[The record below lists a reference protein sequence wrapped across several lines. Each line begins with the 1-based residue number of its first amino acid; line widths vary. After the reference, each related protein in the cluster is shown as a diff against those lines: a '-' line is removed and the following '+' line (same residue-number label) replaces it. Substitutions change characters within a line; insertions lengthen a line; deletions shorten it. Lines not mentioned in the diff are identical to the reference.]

1 MELLQQ
7 LQKFNLHSD
16 FSPTGDQPQ
25 AIDSLVEGVH
35 KRKIQTLIGV
45 TGSGKT
51 FSVANVI
58 ARTGKNTL
66 VISHNKTLAAQL
78 YSELKQFFPENNV
91 GYFVSY
97 YDYYQPESY
106 IPQTDTY
113 IEKDTQINE
122 KIEKLRLE
130 ATAMLLS
137 GEPTIIVSTVSCIY
151 SLGNP
156 KDWDDLAIMI
166 NSGDEIKRNEIIKKL
181 IEARYERNDLEI
193 APGNFRVKGDT
204 IDIVPAYSEDIV
216 RISLFGDEVE
226 KVTLLDHVSLKE
238 KRQISHMKIFPAKH
252 YLIAK
257 DVRERAV
264 SSIKDELS
272 NRLLEL
278 NELEKQ
284 RLEMRTK
291 FDLEMIEELGYC
303 SGIENY
309 SRHFDGRKPGE
320 KAFCLL
326 DFFGDDFLL
335 VIDESHVTLPQ
346 LHGMYKGDH
355 SRKRELVTYG
365 FRLPSAYDNRPL
377 KFEEFEEYIKNTLF
391 VSATPGEYEKKISH
405 NIAEQLVRP
414 TGLLDPVV
422 EIRPTKNQMDDLI
435 EEIGKRS
442 KKNERVLV
450 TTLTKRMAEDLA
462 EYLSKKQVRV
472 RYMHSEIEG
481 LQRTELIR
489 QLRLGEF
496 DVLVGINLLREGLDI
511 PEVSLVAILD
521 ADKEGFLRNF
531 TSLIQTFGRAARNS
545 NGFVIMYADHKTDSM
560 KHAIEE
566 TERRREKQKEY
577 NKKHGITPQT
587 IIKSVPEQVTT
598 LDESKLKSTHDLTTD
613 IIELEAQMKKYSED
627 LDFERAIECRDRIKR
642 LEQEIK
648 FKDGR
653 K

>member
-1 MELLQQ
+1 LQQ
-7 LQKFNLHSD
+7 LGKFDLHSE
-16 FSPTGDQPQ
+16 FLPTGDQPQ
-25 AIDSLVEGVH
+25 AIDTLVDGVH
-35 KRKIQTLIGV
+35 KKKIQTLIGV

-78 YSELKQFFPENNV
+78 YSELKQFFPKNNV

-113 IEKDTQINE
+113 IEKDTQVNE

-156 KDWDDLAIMI
+156 QDWEDLAITVK
-166 NSGDEIKRNEIIKKL
+166 SGDEIKRSEL
-181 IEARYERNDLEI
+181 IRKFVDARYERNDLEI

-216 RISLFGDEVE
+216 RISMFGDEIE
-226 KVTLLDHVSLKE
+226 KITLLDHVSLKE
-238 KRQISHMKIFPAKH
+238 KRKISQMKIFPAKH

-264 SSIKDELS
+264 NSIRDELQK
-272 NRLLEL
+272 RLPEL
-278 NELEKQ
+278 NELERQ

-291 FDLEMIEELGYC
+291 YDLEMIEELGYC

-320 KAFCLL
+320 QAFCLL
-326 DFFGDDFLL
+326 DFFGNDFLL

-355 SRKRELVTYG
+355 SRKKELVTYG

-377 KFEEFEEYIKNTLF
+377 KFEEFEKYIKNTLF
-391 VSATPGEYEKKISH
+391 VSATPGEYEKKISYQ
-405 NIAEQLVRP
+405 IAEQLVRP
-414 TGLLDPVV
+414 TGLLDPQVQ
-422 EIRPTKNQMDDLI
+422 IKPTNNQMDDLI
-435 EEIGKRS
+435 DEISKRAS
-442 KKNERVLV
+442 QNQRVLV

-521 ADKEGFLRNF
+521 ADKEGFLRNY

-545 NGFVIMYADHKTDSM
+545 NGSVIMYADHKTDSM
-560 KHAIEE
+560 IHAMDE
-566 TERRREKQKEY
+566 TERRREKQTLY
-577 NKKHGITPQT
+577 NKEHNITPQT

-598 LDESKLKSTHDLTTD
+598 LDDVKLKSIHDLSTD
-613 IIELEAQMKKYSED
+613 IIDLEAQMKKYSEE

-642 LEQEIK
+642 LEKEIK
-648 FKDGR
+648 LKDDR